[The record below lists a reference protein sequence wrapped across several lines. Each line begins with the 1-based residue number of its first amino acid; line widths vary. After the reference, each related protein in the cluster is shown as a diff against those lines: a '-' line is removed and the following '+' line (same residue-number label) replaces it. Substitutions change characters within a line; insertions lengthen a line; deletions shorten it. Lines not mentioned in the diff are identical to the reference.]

1 MKYIKLYES
10 WIQGKKHR
18 FKDREEFEK
27 QVLAF
32 LSQSDRFELDY
43 SNGDILNLD
52 LRKYNEEDDTFYYE
66 NRDWAI
72 EGNIEDDHIRLGDET
87 FIYDAMH
94 KDIYDWAKQF
104 QSFLIKNG
112 ISNPK
117 MHNAQT
123 GTIYVTFISELGDE
137 YKVRF
142 ADHPDVYGESDFN
155 FACTE
160 DNLDGGDWNQLV
172 HWFRRLN
179 FLKIKDI

>member
-1 MKYIKLYES
+1 
-10 WIQGKKHR
+10 
-18 FKDREEFEK
+18 
-27 QVLAF
+27 
-32 LSQSDRFELDY
+32 
-43 SNGDILNLD
+43 
-52 LRKYNEEDDTFYYE
+52 
-66 NRDWAI
+66 
-72 EGNIEDDHIRLGDET
+72 
-87 FIYDAMH
+87 
-94 KDIYDWAKQF
+94 
-104 QSFLIKNG
+104 
-112 ISNPK
+112 